1 MKELKSGS
9 YNAAFLKSLK
19 GLDESSACFL
29 SYGSLPLSKRLK
41 YLKTSTWEK
50 CSKNNSIFS
59 TILFIRLHTKGK
71 SRTKTSSPLTSS
83 ASRVPTARFF
93 TVRKGLIEIIDNE
106 QSLSLNNS
114 HEMSLALLNNTIFW
128 RSNFRLKIISCLAI
142 KRYLLQ

>member
-1 MKELKSGS
+1 MKELKQGS

-19 GLDESSACFL
+19 GLDESRACFL
-29 SYGSLPLSKRLK
+29 SYGSLPLSKRLIA

-50 CSKNNSIFS
+50 CSKNNSFS
-59 TILFIRLHTKGK
+59 RQSFSSGLHTKGSLEPK
-71 SRTKTSSPLTSS
+71 HLHLLPVPHH
-83 ASRVPTARFF
+83 ASTARFF